1 MGFSD
6 FAHFLEKHPDLTV
19 FLVLGLGYFIGQ
31 FKYRGFGLGPVT
43 GALFAGLLIGQFA
56 EVPVSEVARSI
67 LFLLFLFGIGY
78 SVGPKFL
85 SAVKGDGLP
94 GIAIGI
100 IVPLSAIA
108 TAVIAAR
115 ILGLDAGFAAG
126 LFSGATTESPAIGTA
141 AEAIRALPL
150 PKEQRDQMISHIA
163 VADALCYLF
172 GALGVILMT
181 TVIGPAILR
190 IDVAEEARKLEEKYG
205 FTQKRAGIASAWRP
219 VEIRAYA
226 IAPGAALTEKTVAQ
240 AEAMAAGQRI
250 FIQRIRRGD
259 ALMEPSPELV
269 LQAGDIV
276 ALEARRDVL
285 IEFLGSNVRE
295 NVREVEERELLDIA
309 ALSLEVYV
317 AGSAVVGRSVAELS
331 QAPKARGVF
340 LRHIMRSGLEVP
352 ISPETRLERGDIITL
367 IGTEKNVEAAAA
379 LAGAAIRPTDA
390 TDYVTLGLAIFV
402 GGLIGSVVGVDIAGA
417 HIALSTSVGTL
428 LAGLFIGWLR
438 SRRPHFARIPDAAI
452 SLMTS
457 LGLAAFVGM
466 IGLHA
471 GPVFVDAVREVG
483 FGLLIAG
490 VFVTLV
496 PQFIGLFI
504 GRYVLRMNPLLL
516 LGALSG
522 AQTMTAALAALQEK
536 SGSPIAV
543 LGYTAAVPFGHILLT
558 SGGTVI
564 VWLMS

>member
-1 MGFSD
+1 MGFGD
-6 FAHFLEKHPDLTV
+6 LAHFLEQHPDLAV

-31 FKYRGFGLGPVT
+31 FKFRGFGLGPVT
-43 GALFAGLLIGQFA
+43 GALFAGIMIGQFA

-94 GIAIGI
+94 GVAIGI
-100 IVPLSAIA
+100 IVPLTAMA

-126 LFSGATTESPAIGTA
+126 LFSGGTTESPAIGTA

-150 PKEQRDQMISHIA
+150 PKEQRDQLISHIA

-181 TVIGPAILR
+181 TLIGPAILR
-190 IDVAEEARKLEEKYG
+190 IDVVEEARKLEEKYG
-205 FTQKRAGIASAWRP
+205 MTHKRAGIASAWRP
-219 VEIRAYA
+219 VEIRAYRVEA
-226 IAPGAALTEKTVAQ
+226 GAGLAGKTCAE
-240 AEAMAAGQRI
+240 AEAMLPEQRI
-250 FIQRIRRGD
+250 FIQRLRRGD
-259 ALMEPSPELV
+259 ALLDTRPDLV
-269 LQAGDIV
+269 LEASDVV
-276 ALEARRDVL
+276 ALEARREVL
-285 IEFLGSNVRE
+285 IEFLGPEIS
-295 NVREVEERELLDIA
+295 EVEDKELLDIA
-309 ALSLEVYV
+309 ALSLDVYV
-317 AGSAVVGRSVAELS
+317 AGREIVGRSVAELAQS
-331 QAPKARGVF
+331 PMARGVF
-340 LRHIMRSGLEVP
+340 LRRIMRGGLEVP
-352 ISPETRLERGDIITL
+352 IGPETHLERGDIITL

-379 LAGAAIRPTDA
+379 HAGAAIRQSDA
-390 TDYVTLGLAIFV
+390 TDYVTLGLAIFA
-402 GGLIGSVVGVDIAGA
+402 GGLLGTIVGVDIAGV

-438 SRRPHFARIPDAAI
+438 SRRPQFARIPDAAI
-452 SLMTS
+452 SMMTS

-471 GPVFVDAVREVG
+471 GPVFVEAVRQVG
-483 FGLLIAG
+483 FGLLLAG

-496 PQFIGLFI
+496 PQFVGLLI

-564 VWLMS
+564 VWLIS

>member
-1 MGFSD
+1 MGFAD
-6 FAHFLEKHPDLTV
+6 FTHFLEKHPDLTV

-190 IDVAEEARKLEEKYG
+190 IDVAAEARKLEEKYG
-205 FTQKRAGIASAWRP
+205 FTHKRAGIASAWRP

-226 IAPGAALTEKTVAQ
+226 IAPGAALIGQSVA
-240 AEAMAAGQRI
+240 AVEAGASGQRV
-250 FIQRIRRGD
+250 FIERIRRGE
-259 ALMEPSPELV
+259 ALLDPRPDLEL
-269 LQAGDIV
+269 QDGDII
-276 ALEARRDVL
+276 ALEARREVL
-285 IEFLGSNVRE
+285 IDIFGPEL
-295 NVREVEERELLDIA
+295 REVEDQKLLDIA
-309 ALSLEVYV
+309 ALSLDVYV
-317 AGSAVVGRSVAELS
+317 ASREVIRRSIVELGD
-331 QAPKARGVF
+331 APAARGVF
-340 LRHIMRSGLEVP
+340 LRQILRSGLEVP

-367 IGTEKNVEAAAA
+367 IGTEKNVAAAAA
-379 LAGAAIRPTDA
+379 LAGAAIHPTDA
-390 TDYVTLGLAIFV
+390 TDYVTLGIAIFL

-428 LAGLFIGWLR
+428 MAGLFIGWLR

-452 SLMTS
+452 SMMTS

-483 FGLLIAG
+483 FGLLLAG
-490 VFVTLV
+490 AFVTLV
-496 PQFIGLFI
+496 PQFLGLFI

-558 SGGTVI
+558 SGGTVM

>member
-1 MGFSD
+1 MGFGD
-6 FAHFLEKHPDLTV
+6 LVHFLEQHPDLAV
-19 FLVLGLGYFIGQ
+19 FLVLGLGFFIGQ
-31 FKYRGFGLGPVT
+31 FKFRGFGLGPVT
-43 GALFAGLLIGQFA
+43 GALFAGLFIGQFA

-100 IVPLSAIA
+100 IVPLTAMA

-181 TVIGPAILR
+181 TVIGPALLR
-190 IDVAEEARKLEEKYG
+190 IDVTEEARKLEEKYG
-205 FTQKRAGIASAWRP
+205 ITHKRAGIASAWRP

-226 IAPGAALTEKTVAQ
+226 IEQGAALAGKTVAE
-240 AEAMAAGQRI
+240 AEASSGQRV

-259 ALMEPSPELV
+259 ALMEPARDMILEL
-269 LQAGDIV
+269 GDTV
-276 ALEARRDVL
+276 ALEARREVL
-285 IEFLGSNVRE
+285 IELLGPDL
-295 NVREVEERELLDIA
+295 REVEDRELLDINA
-309 ALSLEVYV
+309 ISLDVYV
-317 AGSAVVGRSVAELS
+317 AGEAVIGRSIAELGD
-331 QAPKARGVF
+331 APAARGVF
-340 LRHIMRSGLEVP
+340 LRRIMRSGLDVP
-352 ISPETRLERGDIITL
+352 ISPATRLERGDIITL

-379 LAGAAIRPTDA
+379 VAGAAIRQSDA
-390 TDYVTLGLAIFV
+390 TDYVTLGLAIFA
-402 GGLIGSVVGVDIAGA
+402 GGLIGTVVGVDIAGV

-428 LAGLFIGWLR
+428 MAGLFIGWVR
-438 SRRPHFARIPDAAI
+438 SRRPQFARIPDAAI
-452 SLMTS
+452 AMMTS

-471 GPVFVDAVREVG
+471 GPVFVEAVREVG
-483 FGLLIAG
+483 FGLLLAG
-490 VFVTLV
+490 ACVTLV
-496 PQFIGLFI
+496 PQFLGLFI

-558 SGGTVI
+558 SGGTVM

>member
-1 MGFSD
+1 MGFGD
-6 FAHFLEKHPDLTV
+6 LAHFLEQHPDLAV

-31 FKYRGFGLGPVT
+31 FKFRGFGLGPVT
-43 GALFAGLLIGQFA
+43 GALFAGIMIGQFA

-94 GIAIGI
+94 GVAIGI
-100 IVPLSAIA
+100 IVPLTAMA

-126 LFSGATTESPAIGTA
+126 LFSGGTTESPAIGTA

-150 PKEQRDQMISHIA
+150 PKEQRDQLISHIA

-181 TVIGPAILR
+181 TLIGPAILR
-190 IDVAEEARKLEEKYG
+190 IDVVEEARKLEEKYG
-205 FTQKRAGIASAWRP
+205 MTHKRAGIASAWRP
-219 VEIRAYA
+219 VEIRAYRVEA
-226 IAPGAALTEKTVAQ
+226 GAGLAGKTCAE
-240 AEAMAAGQRI
+240 AEAMLPEQRI
-250 FIQRIRRGD
+250 FIQRLRRGD
-259 ALMEPSPELV
+259 ALLDTRPDLV
-269 LQAGDIV
+269 LEASDVV
-276 ALEARRDVL
+276 ALEARREVL
-285 IEFLGSNVRE
+285 IEFLGPEIS
-295 NVREVEERELLDIA
+295 EVEDKELLDIA
-309 ALSLEVYV
+309 ALSLDVYV
-317 AGSAVVGRSVAELS
+317 AGREIVGRSVAELAQS
-331 QAPKARGVF
+331 PMARGVF
-340 LRHIMRSGLEVP
+340 LRRIMRGGLEVP
-352 ISPETRLERGDIITL
+352 IGPETHLERGDIITL

-379 LAGAAIRPTDA
+379 HAGAAIRQSDA
-390 TDYVTLGLAIFV
+390 TDYVTLGLAIFA
-402 GGLIGSVVGVDIAGA
+402 GGLLGTIVGVDIAGV

-438 SRRPHFARIPDAAI
+438 SRRPQFARIPDAAI
-452 SLMTS
+452 SMMTS

-471 GPVFVDAVREVG
+471 GPVFVEAVRQVG
-483 FGLLIAG
+483 FGLLLAG

-496 PQFIGLFI
+496 PQFVGLLI

>member
-1 MGFSD
+1 
-6 FAHFLEKHPDLTV
+6 
-19 FLVLGLGYFIGQ
+19 
-31 FKYRGFGLGPVT
+31 
-43 GALFAGLLIGQFA
+43 
-56 EVPVSEVARSI
+56 
-67 LFLLFLFGIGY
+67 
-78 SVGPKFL
+78 
-85 SAVKGDGLP
+85 
-94 GIAIGI
+94 
-100 IVPLSAIA
+100 
-108 TAVIAAR
+108 
-115 ILGLDAGFAAG
+115 
-126 LFSGATTESPAIGTA
+126 
-141 AEAIRALPL
+141 
-150 PKEQRDQMISHIA
+150 MISHIA

-181 TVIGPAILR
+181 TVIGPAMLR

-205 FTQKRAGIASAWRP
+205 MTGKRAGIASAWRP

-226 IAPGAALTEKTVAQ
+226 IAAAGALVGKTVAA
-240 AEAMAAGQRI
+240 AEAMAPGQRL

-259 ALMEPSPELV
+259 ALLEPRPDMV
-269 LQAGDIV
+269 LQAGDVV

-285 IEFLGSNVRE
+285 IEFLGAE
-295 NVREVEERELLDIA
+295 AREVEDKDLLDIA
-309 ALSLEVYV
+309 ALSLDVYV
-317 AGSAVVGRSVAELS
+317 AGKSVVGRSVAELS
-331 QAPKARGVF
+331 HTPESRGVF
-340 LRHIMRSGLEVP
+340 LRRILRGGLEVP
-352 ISPETRLERGDIITL
+352 IGPETRLERGDIITL
-367 IGTEKNVEAAAA
+367 IGTEKNVEAAAV
-379 LAGAAIRPTDA
+379 LAGAAIRQSDA

-402 GGLIGSVVGVDIAGA
+402 GGLIGTVVGVDIAGA

-438 SRRPHFARIPDAAI
+438 SRRPHVARIPDAAI
-452 SLMTS
+452 AMMTS

-483 FGLLIAG
+483 FGLLLAG

-496 PQFIGLFI
+496 PQFLGLLI
-504 GRYVLRMNPLLL
+504 GRYVLGMNPLLL

-558 SGGTVI
+558 SGGTII

>member
-1 MGFSD
+1 MAFSD

-31 FKYRGFGLGPVT
+31 FKFRGFGLGPVT
-43 GALFAGLLIGQFA
+43 GALFAGLMIGQFA
-56 EVPVSEVARSI
+56 EVPVSETARSI

-100 IVPLSAIA
+100 IVPLTAMA

-181 TVIGPAILR
+181 TLIGPAMLR

-205 FTQKRAGIASAWRP
+205 MTGKRAGIASAWRP

-226 IAPGAALTEKTVAQ
+226 IAAAGALVGKTVAA
-240 AEAMAAGQRI
+240 AEAMAPGQRL

-259 ALMEPSPELV
+259 ALMEPRPDMV
-269 LQAGDIV
+269 LLAGDVV

-285 IEFLGSNVRE
+285 IEFLGAE
-295 NVREVEERELLDIA
+295 AREVEDKDLLDIA
-309 ALSLEVYV
+309 ALSLDVYV
-317 AGSAVVGRSVAELS
+317 AGKSVVGRSVAELS
-331 QAPKARGVF
+331 HTPESRGVF
-340 LRHIMRSGLEVP
+340 LRRILRGGLEVP
-352 ISPETRLERGDIITL
+352 IGPETRLERGDIITL
-367 IGTEKNVEAAAA
+367 IGTEKNVEAAAV
-379 LAGAAIRPTDA
+379 LAGAAIRQSDA

-402 GGLIGSVVGVDIAGA
+402 GGLIGTVVGVDIAGA

-438 SRRPHFARIPDAAI
+438 SRRPHVARIPDAAI
-452 SLMTS
+452 AMMTS

-496 PQFIGLFI
+496 PQFLGLLI
-504 GRYVLRMNPLLL
+504 GRYVLGMNPLLL

-558 SGGTVI
+558 SGGTII

>member
-1 MGFSD
+1 MGFGD
-6 FAHFLEKHPDLTV
+6 LAHFLEQHPDLAV

-31 FKYRGFGLGPVT
+31 FKFRGFGLGPVT
-43 GALFAGLLIGQFA
+43 GALFAGIMIGQFA

-94 GIAIGI
+94 GVAIGI
-100 IVPLSAIA
+100 IVPLTAMA

-126 LFSGATTESPAIGTA
+126 LFSGGTTESPAIGTA

-150 PKEQRDQMISHIA
+150 PKEQRDQLISHIA

-181 TVIGPAILR
+181 TLIGPAILR
-190 IDVAEEARKLEEKYG
+190 IDVVEEARKLEEKYG
-205 FTQKRAGIASAWRP
+205 MTHKRAGIASAWRP
-219 VEIRAYA
+219 VEIRAYRVEA
-226 IAPGAALTEKTVAQ
+226 GAGLAGKTCAE
-240 AEAMAAGQRI
+240 AEAMLPEQRI
-250 FIQRIRRGD
+250 FIQRLRRGD
-259 ALMEPSPELV
+259 ALLDTRPDLV
-269 LQAGDIV
+269 LEAGDVV
-276 ALEARRDVL
+276 ALEARREVL
-285 IEFLGSNVRE
+285 IEFLGPEIS
-295 NVREVEERELLDIA
+295 EVEDKELLDIA
-309 ALSLEVYV
+309 ALSLDVYV
-317 AGSAVVGRSVAELS
+317 AGREIVGRSVAELAQS
-331 QAPKARGVF
+331 PMARGVF
-340 LRHIMRSGLEVP
+340 LRRIMRGGLEVP
-352 ISPETRLERGDIITL
+352 IGPETHLERGDIITL

-379 LAGAAIRPTDA
+379 HAGAAIRQSDA
-390 TDYVTLGLAIFV
+390 TDYVTLGLAIFA
-402 GGLIGSVVGVDIAGA
+402 GGLLGTIVGVDIAGV

-438 SRRPHFARIPDAAI
+438 SRRPQFARIPDAAI
-452 SLMTS
+452 SMMTS

-471 GPVFVDAVREVG
+471 GPVFVEAVRQVG
-483 FGLLIAG
+483 FGLLLAG

-496 PQFIGLFI
+496 PQFVGLLI

>member
-1 MGFSD
+1 MGFGD
-6 FAHFLEKHPDLTV
+6 LAHFLEQHPDLAV

-31 FKYRGFGLGPVT
+31 FKFRGFGLGPVT
-43 GALFAGLLIGQFA
+43 GALFAGIMIGQFA

-94 GIAIGI
+94 GVAIGI
-100 IVPLSAIA
+100 IVPLTAMA

-126 LFSGATTESPAIGTA
+126 LFSGGTTESPAIGTA

-150 PKEQRDQMISHIA
+150 PKEQRDQLISHIA

-181 TVIGPAILR
+181 TLIGPAILR
-190 IDVAEEARKLEEKYG
+190 IDVVEEARKLEEKYG
-205 FTQKRAGIASAWRP
+205 MTHKRAGIASAWRP
-219 VEIRAYA
+219 VEIRAYRVEA
-226 IAPGAALTEKTVAQ
+226 GAGLAGKTCAE
-240 AEAMAAGQRI
+240 AEAMLPEQRI
-250 FIQRIRRGD
+250 FIQRLRRGD
-259 ALMEPSPELV
+259 ALLDTRPDLV
-269 LQAGDIV
+269 LEASDVV
-276 ALEARRDVL
+276 ALEARREVL
-285 IEFLGSNVRE
+285 IEFLGPEIS
-295 NVREVEERELLDIA
+295 EVEDKELLDIA
-309 ALSLEVYV
+309 ALSLDVYV
-317 AGSAVVGRSVAELS
+317 AGREIVGRSVAELAQS
-331 QAPKARGVF
+331 PMARGVF
-340 LRHIMRSGLEVP
+340 LRRIMRGGLEVP
-352 ISPETRLERGDIITL
+352 IGPETHLERGDIITL

-379 LAGAAIRPTDA
+379 HAGAAIRQSDA
-390 TDYVTLGLAIFV
+390 TDYVTLGLAIFA
-402 GGLIGSVVGVDIAGA
+402 GGLLGTIVGVDIAGV

-438 SRRPHFARIPDAAI
+438 SRRPQFARIPDAAI
-452 SLMTS
+452 SMITS

-471 GPVFVDAVREVG
+471 GPVFVEAVRQVG
-483 FGLLIAG
+483 FGLLLAG

-496 PQFIGLFI
+496 PQFVGLLI

>member
-1 MGFSD
+1 MGFGD
-6 FAHFLEKHPDLTV
+6 LAHFLEQHPDLAV

-31 FKYRGFGLGPVT
+31 FKFRGFGLGPVT
-43 GALFAGLLIGQFA
+43 GALFAGIMIGQFA

-94 GIAIGI
+94 GVAIGI
-100 IVPLSAIA
+100 IVPLTAMA

-126 LFSGATTESPAIGTA
+126 LFSGGTTESPAIGTA

-150 PKEQRDQMISHIA
+150 PKEQRDQLISHIA

-181 TVIGPAILR
+181 TLIGPAILR
-190 IDVAEEARKLEEKYG
+190 IDVVEEARKLEEKYG
-205 FTQKRAGIASAWRP
+205 MTHKRAGIASAWRP
-219 VEIRAYA
+219 VEIRAYRVEA
-226 IAPGAALTEKTVAQ
+226 GAGLAGKTCAE
-240 AEAMAAGQRI
+240 AEAMLPEQRI
-250 FIQRIRRGD
+250 FIQRLRRGD
-259 ALMEPSPELV
+259 ALLDTRPDLV
-269 LQAGDIV
+269 LEAGDVV
-276 ALEARRDVL
+276 ALEARREVL
-285 IEFLGSNVRE
+285 IEFLGPEIS
-295 NVREVEERELLDIA
+295 EVEDKELLDIA
-309 ALSLEVYV
+309 ALSLDVYV
-317 AGSAVVGRSVAELS
+317 AGREIVGRSVAELAQS
-331 QAPKARGVF
+331 PMARGVF
-340 LRHIMRSGLEVP
+340 LRRIMRGGLEVP
-352 ISPETRLERGDIITL
+352 IGPETRLERGDIITL

-379 LAGAAIRPTDA
+379 HAGAAIRQSDA
-390 TDYVTLGLAIFV
+390 TDYVTLGLAIFA
-402 GGLIGSVVGVDIAGA
+402 GGLLGTIVGVDIAGV

-438 SRRPHFARIPDAAI
+438 SRRPQFARIPDAAI
-452 SLMTS
+452 SMMTS

-471 GPVFVDAVREVG
+471 GPVFVEAVRQVG
-483 FGLLIAG
+483 FGLLLAG

-496 PQFIGLFI
+496 PQFVGLLI

>member
-1 MGFSD
+1 MGFGD
-6 FAHFLEKHPDLTV
+6 LAHFLEQHPDLAV

-31 FKYRGFGLGPVT
+31 FKFRGFGLGPVT
-43 GALFAGLLIGQFA
+43 GALFAGIMIGQFA

-94 GIAIGI
+94 GVAIGI
-100 IVPLSAIA
+100 IVPLTAMA
-108 TAVIAAR
+108 TAVVAAR

-126 LFSGATTESPAIGTA
+126 LFSGGTTESPAIGTA

-181 TVIGPAILR
+181 TLIGPAILR
-190 IDVAEEARKLEEKYG
+190 IDVVEEARKLEEKYG
-205 FTQKRAGIASAWRP
+205 MTHKRAGIASAWRP
-219 VEIRAYA
+219 VEIRAYRVEA
-226 IAPGAALTEKTVAQ
+226 GAGLAGKTCAE
-240 AEAMAAGQRI
+240 AEAMLPEQRI

-259 ALMEPSPELV
+259 ALLDTRPDLV
-269 LQAGDIV
+269 LGAGDVV
-276 ALEARRDVL
+276 ALEARREVL
-285 IEFLGSNVRE
+285 IEFLGPEIS
-295 NVREVEERELLDIA
+295 EVEDRELLDIA
-309 ALSLEVYV
+309 ALSLDVYV
-317 AGSAVVGRSVAELS
+317 AGSEIVGRSVAELAQS
-331 QAPKARGVF
+331 PMARGVF
-340 LRHIMRSGLEVP
+340 LRRIMRGGLEVP
-352 ISPETRLERGDIITL
+352 IGPETHLERGDIITL

-379 LAGAAIRPTDA
+379 HAGAAIRQTDA

-402 GGLIGSVVGVDIAGA
+402 GGLIGTLVGVDIAGV

-438 SRRPHFARIPDAAI
+438 SRRPQFARIPDAAI
-452 SLMTS
+452 SMMTS

-471 GPVFVDAVREVG
+471 GPVFVEAVRQVG
-483 FGLLIAG
+483 FGLLLAG

-558 SGGTVI
+558 SGGTVM

>member
-1 MGFSD
+1 
-6 FAHFLEKHPDLTV
+6 
-19 FLVLGLGYFIGQ
+19 
-31 FKYRGFGLGPVT
+31 
-43 GALFAGLLIGQFA
+43 
-56 EVPVSEVARSI
+56 
-67 LFLLFLFGIGY
+67 
-78 SVGPKFL
+78 
-85 SAVKGDGLP
+85 
-94 GIAIGI
+94 
-100 IVPLSAIA
+100 
-108 TAVIAAR
+108 
-115 ILGLDAGFAAG
+115 
-126 LFSGATTESPAIGTA
+126 
-141 AEAIRALPL
+141 
-150 PKEQRDQMISHIA
+150 MISHIA

-172 GALGVILMT
+172 GALGVILMS

-190 IDVAEEARKLEEKYG
+190 IDVAAEARKLEEKYG
-205 FTQKRAGIASAWRP
+205 MTHKRAGIASAWRP

-226 IAPGAALTEKTVAQ
+226 IEPGAVLAGKTVAA
-240 AEAMAAGQRI
+240 AEALAEGQRM
-250 FIQRIRRGD
+250 FIERLRRGD
-259 ALMEPSPELV
+259 ALLEAKPELV
-269 LQAGDIV
+269 LEAGDVV
-276 ALEARRDVL
+276 ALEARREVL
-285 IEFLGSNVRE
+285 IELLGPNM
-295 NVREVEERELLDIA
+295 REVEDKELLNIA
-309 ALSLEVYV
+309 ALSLDVYV
-317 AGSAVVGRSVAELS
+317 AGREVVGRSVAELAQS
-331 QAPKARGVF
+331 PAARGVF
-340 LRHIMRSGLEVP
+340 LRGILRSGLEVP
-352 ISPETRLERGDIITL
+352 IGPETRLERGDIITL

-379 LAGAAIRPTDA
+379 IAGAAIRQSDA
-390 TDYVTLGLAIFV
+390 TDYVTLGLAIFA
-402 GGLIGSVVGVDIAGA
+402 GGLIGAVVGVDVAGV

-438 SRRPHFARIPDAAI
+438 SRRPQFARIPDAAI
-452 SLMTS
+452 AMMTS

-471 GPVFVDAVREVG
+471 GPVFVQAVREVG